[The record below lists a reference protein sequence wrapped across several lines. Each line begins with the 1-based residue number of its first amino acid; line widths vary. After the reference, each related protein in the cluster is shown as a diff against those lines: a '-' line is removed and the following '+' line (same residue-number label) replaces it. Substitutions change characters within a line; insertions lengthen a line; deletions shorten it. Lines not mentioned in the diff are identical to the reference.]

1 MNFEFRRTFLKKMSL
16 SNMSIKY
23 KSKEIFVIFL
33 MSVKGLIILPE
44 LPLCGNELET
54 VLLCMLF

>member
-1 MNFEFRRTFLKKMSL
+1 MSL
-16 SNMSIKY
+16 SNKSIKY